1 MLLLWLYLVSYIVLF
16 VFRFLARLNFSHF
29 WQAWPVIVFCAVF
42 NMCDRILNIDRKE
55 ERRINFILMDS
66 GRRKMRSRSD
76 NCEALTGTL
85 YMRHSSHIH
94 KNLKSLQINEV
105 FSLANFPPP
114 IVLWDFAIV
123 CFMFLDS
130 FESYPQVCG
139 LLVTWCFSS
148 LTLSILLWCH
158 VAVHWHLLLLCLYW
172 LSPHTFSLS
181 L

>member
-1 MLLLWLYLVSYIVLF
+1 MSFGVS
-16 VFRFLARLNFSHF
+16 
-29 WQAWPVIVFCAVF
+29 PVIVSGFLHCALCLPISRPVEFFSFLTSMTSDRVFAVF
-42 NMCDRILNIDRKE
+42 IMCDRILNIDRKE

-85 YMRHSSHIH
+85 YMRHLSHIH

-105 FSLANFPPP
+105 FSLANSTPP

-139 LLVTWCFSS
+139 LLVT
-148 LTLSILLWCH
+148 
-158 VAVHWHLLLLCLYW
+158 
-172 LSPHTFSLS
+172 
-181 L
+181 